1 METIIKPKSLS
12 QSLTESEFK
21 EINYSVDSMYKTMQ
35 AIVQSWLQDSYELNI
50 LMQTSLS
57 ITEIYN
63 NFKAHFRPPR
73 SPLLQHSPQPA
84 QKQIENN

>member
-35 AIVQSWLQDSYELNI
+35 AIVQS
-50 LMQTSLS
+50 
-57 ITEIYN
+57 
-63 NFKAHFRPPR
+63 
-73 SPLLQHSPQPA
+73 
-84 QKQIENN
+84 